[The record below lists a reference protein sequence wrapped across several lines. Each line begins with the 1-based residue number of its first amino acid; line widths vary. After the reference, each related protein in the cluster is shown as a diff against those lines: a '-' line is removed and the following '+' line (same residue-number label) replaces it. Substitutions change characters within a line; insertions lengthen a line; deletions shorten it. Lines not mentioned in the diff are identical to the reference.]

1 MLLLLSSCE
10 PGGREREWM
19 EEKKNHALGHL
30 LFITK
35 CKSLSFRRDLA
46 EDYAISLLCTCIT
59 YMYICECRYICR
71 YFWVEIEQ
79 YQHTNTFFFVQSS
92 PLPIDCLLS
101 AFYRYL
107 FSLSLSFCHPNLRRT
122 RNVHACRKDFCPCYY
137 SFFFLN
143 SEGRHA

>member
-19 EEKKNHALGHL
+19 EEKKKNHALGHL

-79 YQHTNTFFFVQSS
+79 YQHTNTFFFFCTVLPPPNRLPSIS
-92 PLPIDCLLS
+92 ILPLPFFPFPFLLPPQSPAYPQCTCLS
-101 AFYRYL
+101 Q
-107 FSLSLSFCHPNLRRT
+107 
-122 RNVHACRKDFCPCYY
+122 
-137 SFFFLN
+137 
-143 SEGRHA
+143 